1 MDGILALWACV
12 LTAKA
17 VVGFGTDPDLQ
28 IDIITEL
35 DIVNTTRGVTQVT
48 GLHNGS
54 KAFLFHDVER
64 EFHTAPHT
72 SEKVIQL
79 FRNKSEFTF
88 LASIQQRSSTSGVIL
103 SIRELEHSFFELESS
118 GLRDEIRY
126 HYRFNGKS
134 RTEAFPYRLAD
145 GQWHKIALTVSANH
159 VSLHVDCNRIY
170 ERVIDAPE
178 TNLSP
183 GSSLW
188 LGQRNRKH
196 GFFKGVIQDV
206 KIIFMPNGYL
216 MQCPNLNRTC
226 PTCSDF
232 LSLVQGIMDLQE
244 LLAKM
249 TAKLNYAETR
259 LSQLESCHC
268 EKTCQVHGV
277 IFRDKESWVDDDFCR
292 NCTCKNGAVE
302 CRRML
307 CPPINCSSD
316 SLPVHVPG
324 QCCKICRP
332 KCVYGDKVFSEGQR
346 ILTRSCRECTNGV
359 LEKIVEQCPP
369 LNCSEEDRIL
379 PENSCCHV
387 CKGHNFCAEGYR
399 CGENSQCKNWDTKST
414 CECRS
419 GFIPIQGDPSYCE
432 DVDECAAKMHY
443 CHANTVC
450 VNLPG
455 TYRCDCAPGFIRVDD
470 FSCTA
475 FCEEGCRYGGTCVAP
490 NKCACPPGFTGSHCE
505 KDIDECAEGIIT
517 CHNHSRCTNLP
528 GWYHCECRRGF
539 SDNGTYSLS
548 GESCVDINECAL
560 KTHTCWNDSACV
572 NLEGGFDCL
581 CPSGPSC
588 TGDCPHE
595 GALKRNGQVWT
606 LKEDRCSV
614 CSCKDGK
621 IFCRRTACD
630 CQNPSVDLFCCPECD
645 TRVTSQCLD
654 QDGHKLY
661 HSGDNWTYECQQC
674 RCMEGEVD
682 CWPMT
687 CPTLNCEYTAVSEG
701 ECCPH
706 CVEDPCLADNVT
718 YDIKKTCQDN
728 HGIARLSGAVWTM
741 VGSPCTTCKC
751 KNGSVC
757 CSVDLECLYNN

>member
-1 MDGILALWACV
+1 MDGMLAVWACV
-12 LTAKA
+12 LAARA
-17 VVGFGTDPDLQ
+17 VLGLGTDPDLQ
-28 IDIITEL
+28 IDVITEL
-35 DIVNTTRGVTQVT
+35 ELVNSTRGVTQVF
-48 GLHNGS
+48 GVHNGS
-54 KAFLFHDVER
+54 KAFLFQDGQR
-64 EFHTAPHT
+64 EIHAAPHM

-103 SIRELEHSFFELESS
+103 SIREMEHSFFELESS

-145 GQWHKIALTVSANH
+145 GQWHKIALTVSASH
-159 VSLHVDCNRIY
+159 VLLHVDCNRIY
-170 ERVIDAPE
+170 ERVIDPPD

-206 KIIFMPNGYL
+206 KIIFMPNGYIT
-216 MQCPNLNRTC
+216 QCPNLNRTC

-249 TAKLNYAETR
+249 TAKLNYAESR
-259 LSQLESCHC
+259 LGQLENCHC
-268 EKTCQVHGV
+268 EKTCQVREV
-277 IFRDKESWVDDDFCR
+277 IYRDKDSWVEDDHCR

-307 CPPINCSSD
+307 CPPLNCSSD
-316 SLPVHVPG
+316 SLPVHIAG
-324 QCCKICRP
+324 QCCKVCRP
-332 KCVYGDKVFSEGQR
+332 KCIYGGRELAEGDR
-346 ILTRSCRECTNGV
+346 ILAKSCRECKNGA
-359 LEKIVEQCPP
+359 LQKLTEPCPS
-369 LNCSEEDRIL
+369 LNCSETDRVL
-379 PENSCCHV
+379 PENQCCSV
-387 CKGHNFCAEGYR
+387 CR
-399 CGENSQCKNWDTKST
+399 D
-414 CECRS
+414 
-419 GFIPIQGDPSYCE
+419 I
-432 DVDECAAKMHY
+432 DECAAKMHY
-443 CHANTVC
+443 CHSNTVC

-455 TYRCDCAPGFIRVDD
+455 SYRCDCVSGFIRVDD
-470 FSCTA
+470 FSCTEHDECGGGESSCDENAICANSVLGHSCTCKPGYVGNGTVCRA

-490 NKCACPPGFTGSHCE
+490 NKCLCPSGFTGSHCE
-505 KDIDECAEGIIT
+505 KDIDECAL
-517 CHNHSRCTNLP
+517 R
-528 GWYHCECRRGF
+528 
-539 SDNGTYSLS
+539 
-548 GESCVDINECAL
+548 
-560 KTHTCWNDSACV
+560 THTCWNDSACV

-595 GALKRNGQVWT
+595 GGLKRNGQVWT

-654 QDGHKLY
+654 QTGHKVY
-661 HSGDNWTYECQQC
+661 HSGDNWTYGCQQC
-674 RCMEGEVD
+674 QCLEGEVD
-682 CWPMT
+682 CWPLT
-687 CPTLNCEYTAVSEG
+687 CPILTCEYTTISEG
-701 ECCPH
+701 ECCSH
-706 CVEDPCLADNVT
+706 CVDDPCIADSDP
-718 YDIKKTCQDN
+718 YDISKTCQDPQ
-728 HGIARLSGAVWTM
+728 GITRLGGSVWTM

-757 CSVDLECLYNN
+757 CSVDLDCLHNN